1 MVPRL
6 VLAGR
11 ELAPHVGIC
20 SSAGAGWAAG
30 PAGGDAGEEGCP
42 RVPQPAGAAASGR
55 GRASQRGRK
64 VQSQGS

>member
-20 SSAGAGWAAG
+20 SSAGAG
-30 PAGGDAGEEGCP
+30 GGDAGEEGCP

-55 GRASQRGRK
+55 SRASQRGRK